1 MFRWCQTETSVA
13 QPCQSAKPRA
23 SRRSASGTSASG
35 PRLIPHGS
43 TGYGG
48 KDELF
53 NEVVKACDAD
63 WPRPWGATLGSS
75 IFAQIEA
82 WLGRPKGRCAS
93 AHAHRPD
100 RRHAFALHHMDEV
113 APPSRLLACCFSR
126 PGDTPSAI
134 IRLAS
139 KSRRVLPELTL
150 MSVTYRRLR
159 KRYRKVAR
167 GLSYSHSIILLFRN
181 HLMHLSFSSQR
192 LHQCRPKNLK
202 KLSVL
207 KTNNFLTV

>member
-1 MFRWCQTETSVA
+1 VFRWCQTETSVA
-13 QPCQSAKPRA
+13 QPCQSAKPGA

-53 NEVVKACDAD
+53 IEVVKACDAD

-113 APPSRLLACCFSR
+113 APPEPPLGVLLFQ
-126 PGDTPSAI
+126 
-134 IRLAS
+134 
-139 KSRRVLPELTL
+139 SRRHAFGDHPPGFEVSKGLA
-150 MSVTYRRLR
+150 RIDF
-159 KRYRKVAR
+159 KVCD
-167 GLSYSHSIILLFRN
+167 LS
-181 HLMHLSFSSQR
+181 
-192 LHQCRPKNLK
+192 
-202 KLSVL
+202 
-207 KTNNFLTV
+207 